1 MNGAQVFPAPHSR
14 VIIRTMPK
22 PFIAPELVH
31 LAVPIT
37 DVSLWPRNPRRGDVG
52 AISESLKRF
61 GQVRPI
67 LVQKSTMR
75 VVAGNHLL
83 RAASALGWTEVAAV
97 VTEMSDKQ
105 AKAYLAT
112 DNRAAELGD
121 FDEEMLAS
129 LLADIAKNDTL
140 EGTGYD
146 LDDLEA
152 LLAKVG
158 TTQSHGN
165 GDPDKGKDAPEE
177 PWVKVGQMFALGP
190 HRIICGDASDP
201 TLDRLTAGANIAML
215 VITPP
220 ATFSPVGIATY
231 FGVTPEQFWFG
242 AERYVE
248 RFSSPSK
255 GGWLVWDKRSDAFD
269 GAFGDAFELIWTKD
283 AHSREILRHTLVGAA
298 DGEKHG
304 GTDFA
309 ERPTALFM
317 DLYERYS
324 PFEAHICDPFSVGAT
339 ALLAAEKTGRI
350 YYGAKADP
358 GHVQAL
364 LEKWKDFTGEDYVEI

>member
-1 MNGAQVFPAPHSR
+1 MTKTSFL
-14 VIIRTMPK
+14 
-22 PFIAPELVH
+22 IAPEIAH
-31 LAVPIT
+31 LATPIT
-37 DVSLWPRNPRRGDVG
+37 DIQLWPGNPRRGDVG

-83 RAASALGWTEVAAV
+83 RAAAALGWTEVAAV
-97 VTEMSDKQ
+97 TMDMTDKQ

-112 DNRAAELGD
+112 DNRSAELGD
-121 FDEEMLAS
+121 FDEEMLAR
-129 LLADIAKNDTL
+129 LLGDIVKNDTL

-158 TTQSHGN
+158 TTQTHGN
-165 GDPDKGKDAPEE
+165 GDPDGGKAAPDAP
-177 PWVKVGQMFALGP
+177 WVQVGQMFSLGL
-190 HRIICGDASDP
+190 HRVICGEPTDQ
-201 TLDRLTAGANIAML
+201 TLDRLIGGDDVSMLIA
-215 VITPP
+215 TPP
-220 ATFSPVGIATY
+220 AKFSPVSIATY

-242 AERYVE
+242 AERYIAD
-248 RFSSPSK
+248 FASPSK
-255 GGWLVWDKRSDAFD
+255 GTWQVWDKRSEAFD
-269 GAFGDAFELIWTKD
+269 GAFGDEFELIWSKAD
-283 AHSREILRHTLVGAA
+283 HSRQILRHTLVGAA

-309 ERPTALFM
+309 ERPSALFM

-324 PFEAHICDPFSVGAT
+324 PFEGIICDPFAVGAT
-339 ALLAAEKTGRI
+339 SLLAAERTARI
-350 YYGAKADP
+350 WYGAKADP
-358 GHVQAL
+358 AFVQAL
-364 LEKWKDFTGEDYVEI
+364 LEKWVEYSGTDYQEI